1 MELIILVILAAFF
14 LIPLLMFII
23 KTAVK
28 EGILEAYD
36 IIRKEENDRKESD

>member
-28 EGILEAYD
+28 EGYSGSL
-36 IIRKEENDRKESD
+36 

>member
-1 MELIILVILAAFF
+1 MELIILVVLAAFF

-36 IIRKEENDRKESD
+36 IIRKEETDRKESN